1 MDFPN
6 YHYNFPQVRE
16 SLYEGTDEQTR
27 HIMDEA
33 AEALDARCSGV
44 VPFLMELWDVVHA
57 VETELRHHQDK
68 DVRSAYKAVVEKNAK
83 RNYYDDMWRVNE
95 IKQEVGCE

>member
-6 YHYNFPQVRE
+6 YHYNFPPVRE

-33 AEALDARCSGV
+33 AEALDARCSGGIT
-44 VPFLMELWDVVHA
+44 FLMELWDVVHA
-57 VETELRHHQDK
+57 VETELHHHQDK
-68 DVRSAYKAVVEKNAK
+68 DVRSAYTAVVEKNAK
-83 RNYYDDMWRVNE
+83 RNYYDDRWSVTVS
-95 IKQEVGCE
+95 KQEVGRE